1 MLRKSTIPTLALV
14 LLTFTL
20 SQAYAADQSERLET
34 LLERLADPADAEGE
48 WVSEQVM
55 ELWAES
61 GSRTTSYL
69 YQRGLKAAREDNLAV
84 AVEHFSAA
92 IDHAPKFAQAYFS
105 RGNMFLQQGEHGL
118 AMEDFLRA
126 VAFVPDHFEA
136 YFGLGVTLEAL
147 GETKGALRAMRR
159 SFALNPHR
167 EDLADYIER
176 LEIEVEGRKT

>member
-1 MLRKSTIPTLALV
+1 MLRKCTIPGFALV
-14 LLTFTL
+14 LLTLTL
-20 SQAYAADQSERLET
+20 GHASAADKSERLET
-34 LLERLADPADAEGE
+34 LLQRLADPADAEGE

-55 ELWAES
+55 DLWAES

-92 IDHAPKFAQAYFS
+92 IDHAPEFAQAYFS

-118 AMEDFLRA
+118 ALEDFMRA
-126 VAFVPDHFEA
+126 IAFVPDHFEA
-136 YFGLGVTLEAL
+136 YFGLGVTLEAM
-147 GETKGALRAMRR
+147 GEEEAALRAMRR

-167 EDLADYIER
+167 EDLADSIER